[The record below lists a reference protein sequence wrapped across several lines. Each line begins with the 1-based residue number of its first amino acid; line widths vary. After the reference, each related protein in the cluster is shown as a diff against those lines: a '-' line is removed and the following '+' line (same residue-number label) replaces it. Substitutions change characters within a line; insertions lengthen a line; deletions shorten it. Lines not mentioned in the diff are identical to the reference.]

1 MAQNRSA
8 SSRVPPSASTC
19 RTQTCGTCRSAGT
32 ARIACFVSS
41 HIRTV
46 SFMPVI
52 NGGGSAEGGS
62 TGVAAGSA
70 PLAARSAIRPLTWSG
85 DIDAGN
91 CNTTVAPAGSA
102 AHPTGVTQSRS
113 SSPKARDRAA
123 ITEYLSGFASIT
135 RLPGRTGGR
144 SGIGA
149 SRPLRRIPAIVTFLN
164 PQPALSLVGGNRS
177 SFPTPAVR
185 DTRRDRASL
194 KATTDTQ
201 FLIGSVTKSF
211 TSTGLA
217 LLMDER
223 RIDWTKPVRDYIPEF
238 RLHDAVATDRITTV
252 LRRLSGERCE
262 VGAQVAFDQP
272 GLLPSEGAALAF
284 GNVVSS
290 CRYSA
295 SQGAVSA
302 GARRQSLSPRA
313 ALPADPS
320 AMTRRT
326 RPHNFWT

>member
-1 MAQNRSA
+1 MPCPLLFATQRMAA
-8 SSRVPPSASTC
+8 V
-19 RTQTCGTCRSAGT
+19 
-32 ARIACFVSS
+32 
-41 HIRTV
+41 
-46 SFMPVI
+46 
-52 NGGGSAEGGS
+52 
-62 TGVAAGSA
+62 
-70 PLAARSAIRPLTWSG
+70 
-85 DIDAGN
+85 
-91 CNTTVAPAGSA
+91 
-102 AHPTGVTQSRS
+102 
-113 SSPKARDRAA
+113 
-123 ITEYLSGFASIT
+123 
-135 RLPGRTGGR
+135 
-144 SGIGA
+144 GA
-149 SRPLRRIPAIVTFLN
+149 SRPLRRIPAIVSFLN

-177 SFPTPAVR
+177 SCPTPAVR

-326 RPHNFWT
+326 RPHNFWTGSKRRCRAEAFSNTTGGAPRSSKRAASRHP